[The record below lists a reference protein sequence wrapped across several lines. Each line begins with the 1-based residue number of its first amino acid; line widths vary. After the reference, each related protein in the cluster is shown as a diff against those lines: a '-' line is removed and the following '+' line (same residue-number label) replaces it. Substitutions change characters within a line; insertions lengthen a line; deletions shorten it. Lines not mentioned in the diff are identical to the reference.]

1 MTKYYLYNRLVRNK
15 PDFLVTTLLLGHLLW
30 VLLKLAVCY
39 RRFLYRPNENI
50 AAIWCRRTSVY
61 SSAPEVFKMF
71 WINNILPIFNR
82 ETFISKRHFSAEKN
96 KIWWRRM
103 SLKLYQIERTGSFR
117 GIISDKKLFWAWIFQ
132 KSCFIPVLIIKREV
146 SVREIAAMFS
156 LGLSHCF
163 TNWNIK
169 ITGHQMMW

>member
-1 MTKYYLYNRLVRNK
+1 
-15 PDFLVTTLLLGHLLW
+15 
-30 VLLKLAVCY
+30 
-39 RRFLYRPNENI
+39 
-50 AAIWCRRTSVY
+50 
-61 SSAPEVFKMF
+61 
-71 WINNILPIFNR
+71 
-82 ETFISKRHFSAEKN
+82 
-96 KIWWRRM
+96 M

-163 TNWNIK
+163 TN
-169 ITGHQMMW
+169 